1 MKILLSNDDGADA
14 PGLAAL
20 ARTLAGH
27 FEITVV
33 APEENQSGASNSL
46 SLRRTLR
53 VRKNDG
59 GFYCVDGT
67 PADCVHLAVAG
78 MLDFRPDLVI
88 AGINHGANL
97 GDDVLYSGTVAA
109 AIEGRFLGLPA
120 IAVSLAVDVGD
131 DDALSPHINQPADA
145 TRNHYDTA
153 AEVALRLL
161 RNLRALPRDTILNVN
176 VPDLPMG
183 EIAGMRATRLGARHP
198 SQPAIE
204 LHADGANKKAGVREY
219 QIGAIGD
226 SADAGPGTDFDAV
239 GRGAVSVTP
248 LQIDMTRHGSVE
260 NIADWLGGIN
270 NEK

>member
-53 VRKNDG
+53 VRKNEND
-59 GFYCVDGT
+59 FYCVDGT

-120 IAVSLAVDVGD
+120 IAVPLAVCVGVD
-131 DDALSPHINQPADA
+131 LSLRPPFNTTMEEKRDYFHPPCAIAPRFRRNLLGLA
-145 TRNHYDTA
+145 TRH
-153 AEVALRLL
+153 
-161 RNLRALPRDTILNVN
+161 
-176 VPDLPMG
+176 
-183 EIAGMRATRLGARHP
+183 
-198 SQPAIE
+198 
-204 LHADGANKKAGVREY
+204 
-219 QIGAIGD
+219 
-226 SADAGPGTDFDAV
+226 
-239 GRGAVSVTP
+239 
-248 LQIDMTRHGSVE
+248 
-260 NIADWLGGIN
+260 
-270 NEK
+270 